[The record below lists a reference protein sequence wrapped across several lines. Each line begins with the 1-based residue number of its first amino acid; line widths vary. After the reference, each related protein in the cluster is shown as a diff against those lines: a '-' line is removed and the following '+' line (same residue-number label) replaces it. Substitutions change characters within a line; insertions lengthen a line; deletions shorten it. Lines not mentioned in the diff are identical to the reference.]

1 LLVNPT
7 MTLPPANN
15 LFMLYIPDSC
25 RDRSQTA
32 LYLKF
37 DGEHL
42 VMLLRDNVYE
52 ALRRA
57 ILSCDLRPGQELRE
71 QDLATRFLVSR
82 SPVRDALLRLESERL
97 VTVLPRQG
105 YRVNPISIS
114 DARDI
119 FGLRLLI
126 EPACAA
132 SAAQAENSDVLDAF
146 RGFAGDEAAF
156 VIYNRAFHSAIANL
170 SGNERM
176 AAIARDLMDQSD
188 RLMLVILRSIDEHDR
203 RHLITEHDAVID
215 AIRARDSAAAAKFSY
230 DHVRDAETRV
240 LRALETTTTEDRK
253 E

>member
-1 LLVNPT
+1 
-7 MTLPPANN
+7 
-15 LFMLYIPDSC
+15 MLYIPYIW

-57 ILSCDLRPGQELRE
+57 ILTCDLRPGQELRE

-82 SPVRDALLRLESERL
+82 SPVRDALLRLENERL

-132 SAAQAENSDVLDAF
+132 AAAKAENSDLLDTF
-146 RGFAGDEAAF
+146 RGFAGDEAEF
-156 VIYNRAFHSAIANL
+156 IVYNRAFHSAIANL

-176 AAIARDLMDQSD
+176 AAAARDLLEQSD
-188 RLMLVILRSIDEHDR
+188 RLMLVILRSTNEQDCKR
-203 RHLITEHDAVID
+203 LITEHEAIIDVI
-215 AIRARDSAAAAKFSY
+215 RTNDSAAAAKFSY
-230 DHVRDAETRV
+230 NHVRDAETRV
-240 LRALETTTTEDRK
+240 LRALETATTEDRK